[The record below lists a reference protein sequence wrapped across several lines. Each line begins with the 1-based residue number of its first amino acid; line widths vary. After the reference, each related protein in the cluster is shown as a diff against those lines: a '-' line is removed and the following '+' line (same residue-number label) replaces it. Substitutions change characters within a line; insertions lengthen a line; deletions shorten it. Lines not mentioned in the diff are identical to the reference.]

1 MAASSVG
8 SIRKHFRKVADPR
21 VVGRTDHRLVDI
33 LVIAIC
39 AVIANCNGWR
49 DIALFAQKRA
59 SWFNRFL
66 SLPNGIPSHYTFRRV
81 FDQLDPHTFQAS
93 LVSWLKEVCDLVGLK
108 HVAIDGKTLRH
119 SGNEG
124 AGLRMLHSVSAW
136 AAEQHLLLGQVMT
149 EEKSNEITAI
159 PKLLELLDLHG
170 ALVTIDAMGC
180 QKEIAKKIV
189 EAGGDYVLTVKA
201 NQKNL
206 LEDIRTTVEKAL
218 DGELPDVEV
227 EHYSKKESGHGREE
241 ERICTVIHHVEE
253 IREVANWTKLTTV
266 GMIYSERTVKGETTN
281 EVRYFIG
288 SRKMGA
294 RKYAK
299 VLRGHWSIENHL
311 HWHLDVCFGED
322 ASSIEK
328 RNAGANF
335 AVLRRIA
342 ISLLKQNSRKDSLAR
357 KRMEAALDPGFLAEI
372 LTGADQ
378 QDKI

>member
-8 SIRKHFRKVADPR
+8 SIKKHFRRVVDPR
-21 VVGRTDHRLVDI
+21 VVGRTEHRLVDI
-33 LVIAIC
+33 LAIAIC

-49 DIALFAQKRA
+49 DIVVFAKNRS
-59 SWFNRFL
+59 SWFKRFL
-66 SLPNGIPSHYTFRRV
+66 LLPHGIPSEDTFRRV
-81 FDQLDPHTFQAS
+81 FNQLNPGTFQSCFVA
-93 LVSWLKEVCDLVGLK
+93 WMKEINDLAGLK
-108 HVAIDGKTLRH
+108 HVAIDGKSLRH

-136 AAEQHLLLGQVMT
+136 ATEQHLLLGQVMT

-159 PKLLELLDLHG
+159 PKLLQLLDLHG
-170 ALVTIDAMGC
+170 ALVTIDAIGC
-180 QKEIAKKIV
+180 QKELAQQIV
-189 EAGGDYVLTVKA
+189 EGHGDYVLTVKA
-201 NQKNL
+201 NQPKL
-206 LEDIRTTVEKAL
+206 LEDIQATVEKAL
-218 DGELPDVEV
+218 DGKLPEVEV
-227 EHYSKKESGHGREE
+227 EQYSKKESGHGRQE
-241 ERICTVIHHVEE
+241 ERICTVIHQVEA
-253 IREVANWTKLTTV
+253 IRERASWANLTTV
-266 GMIYSERTVKGETTN
+266 GMIYSERTVQGETTN

-299 VLRGHWSIENHL
+299 ILRGHWSIENQL

-342 ISLLKQNSRKDSLAR
+342 VSLLRQNLRKESLAR
-357 KRMEAALDPGFLAEI
+357 KRMEAALDPDFLAEI
-372 LTGADQ
+372 LTGANQ
-378 QDKI
+378 QAKV